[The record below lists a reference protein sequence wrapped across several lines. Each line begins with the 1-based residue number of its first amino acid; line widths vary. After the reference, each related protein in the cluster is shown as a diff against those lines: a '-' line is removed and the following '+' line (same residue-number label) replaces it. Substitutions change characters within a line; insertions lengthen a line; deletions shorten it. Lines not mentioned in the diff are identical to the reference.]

1 MGIRIQPLDIEIP
14 ETDPFKN
21 DLLGRK
27 EPVEVLTHLIGSIEG
42 PCVLAVDAAWGAG
55 KTTFLKIWSQYLRNR
70 DFPVVEFNA
79 WETDFSGDP
88 FITLSGELTGGLH
101 QYADPPLAGKI
112 DAMKKVATE
121 VVRRVTPAAIKIAI
135 AWLLDVSQIIEKEI
149 GQVLAS
155 SAEDRMSSYRK
166 EQETVKEFREKL
178 QDLADTLAES
188 KEGRPLVIVIDEL
201 DRCRPSY
208 AIELLEVAKHL
219 FTVDHIIFVLAVN
232 RSELEHSIRALYG
245 SGFDA
250 QGYLRRVFDVDFRLP
265 EAARKPFIETLLET
279 IKIGDYFERTKDPKA
294 EEDYEVVRKLLLTF
308 FVASDLSLR
317 QIAQAIHRL
326 GLVFASL
333 RSDQWSFAIP
343 ATVALILRT
352 ISPDM
357 FRQFISGTISDVEV
371 VERIFNRSGAES
383 LRQQHTGHL
392 FEATIIAASYEDESV
407 EQLILQNQ
415 SPSQL
420 LQRYKDLAPSNEAD
434 EASLSPE
441 QKRAREVI
449 LLVGDFRREMNF
461 RRQRFG
467 FREAVQRIEL
477 LSPSLVDKSAPEA
490 EDS

>member
-55 KTTFLKIWSQYLRNR
+55 KTTFLKMWSQHLRKNN
-70 DFPVVEFNA
+70 FPVVEFNA
-79 WETDFSGDP
+79 WETDSTGDP
-88 FITLSGELTGGLH
+88 FITLSGELTDGLH
-101 QYADPPLAGKI
+101 QYADQPLAGKI
-112 DAMKKVATE
+112 DAMKKMATK
-121 VVRRVTPAAIKIAI
+121 VLRRVTPAVIKIATDR
-135 AWLLDVSQIIEKEI
+135 LLDFNQITEKEI

-166 EQETVKEFREKL
+166 EQEAVKEFREKL
-178 QDLADTLAES
+178 QDLAETLAKSE
-188 KEGRPLVIVIDEL
+188 EGKPLVIVIDEL

-219 FTVDHIIFVLAVN
+219 FTVEHIIFVLAVN
-232 RSELEHSIRALYG
+232 RSELENSICALYG

-250 QGYLRRVFDVDFRLP
+250 RGYLRRFFDVDFHLP
-265 EAARKPFIETLLET
+265 EAARQPFIETLLKT
-279 IKIGDYFERTKDPKA
+279 IKIGDYFERTKDPAAGQGYGDIKT
-294 EEDYEVVRKLLLTF
+294 LLLAF
-308 FVASDLSLR
+308 FDAPDLSLR

-333 RSDQWSFAIP
+333 GSNQGAFAIP

-357 FRQFISGTISDVEV
+357 FRQFISGTVSDVEV
-371 VERIFNRSGAES
+371 VKTIFNRSGAES
-383 LRQQHTGHL
+383 LQKQHTGHL
-392 FEATIIAASYEDESV
+392 FEATIIAASYEDELDRSILP
-407 EQLILQNQ
+407 EQIQ
-415 SPSQL
+415 SPL
-420 LQRYKDLAPSNEAD
+420 LQHYKGLVPNDEAD

-449 LLVGDFRREMNF
+449 WLVRDFRREMNF
-461 RRQRFG
+461 RPQRFG
-467 FREAVQRIEL
+467 FREPVQRIEL

-490 EDS
+490 ENS